1 MMVLD
6 ASLAT
11 QGLSNSDDQEQDL
24 HQSRSNQDWDA
35 TPGHL
40 SRFALASAPGERDA
54 NLPGEPRLCLRD
66 PQGPPPREGEARN
79 ACSTLAGHECSVC
92 GPEPLGVAAWGSK
105 RGSDLCTYVGLCE
118 ANNDIKGEIQSL
130 GKG

>member
-54 NLPGEPRLCLRD
+54 NLPGEPRLGLGD
-66 PQGPPPREGEARN
+66 PQGPPPGEGEAGD
-79 ACSTLAGHECSVC
+79 ACSALAGHLDSNHAKGNEGSTPIKLGHQTAESQRSLPDSDHVPA
-92 GPEPLGVAAWGSK
+92 PE
-105 RGSDLCTYVGLCE
+105 
-118 ANNDIKGEIQSL
+118 
-130 GKG
+130 